1 MTKPIDNVVPS
12 DKWVFDKDVTDVFE
26 DMLER
31 SIPQYNIM
39 RKAVYDLACEFMQPS
54 TTILDIGSSRGD
66 AILPIIDKYGDSN
79 SYHLIE
85 VSEPMLAVL
94 RDRFIGNKS
103 VTIQKCDIS
112 EEFPNKQ
119 FGLTLSILTLMFIPL
134 ENRQLLVQKIYDSL
148 IDGGVFICVDKILGS
163 TPKIDET
170 LTKLYYQKKRES
182 GYSGE
187 SIERKRI
194 SLKGVLVPIT
204 SIWETDL
211 FHMAGFKQIDCFWR
225 WMNFAGYIAIK

>member
-1 MTKPIDNVVPS
+1 
-12 DKWVFDKDVTDVFE
+12 
-26 DMLER
+26 
-31 SIPQYNIM
+31 
-39 RKAVYDLACEFMQPS
+39 
-54 TTILDIGSSRGD
+54 
-66 AILPIIDKYGDSN
+66 
-79 SYHLIE
+79 
-85 VSEPMLAVL
+85 MLAVL

-134 ENRQLLVQKIYDSL
+134 ENRPLLVQKIYDSL